1 MIPMKGHQS
10 ARKGDAVKAVVQ
22 RAFGLAGGL
31 ELSDVDKPT
40 VPDDGVLVRVRASSV
55 NPAEWYAV
63 MGRPYV
69 ARPAMGLRTPKQAVP
84 GADFAGTVEAVGGAV
99 TGLRPGDA
107 LFGGSS
113 GGCFAEYV
121 CVRATVAPKP
131 ANLTFEQAAAVPTAA
146 FTALQ
151 GLRDKGRIQPGQKVL
166 VNGASGGVGTFAVQL
181 AKAFGAEV
189 TGVCSTSKVELVRS
203 LGADH
208 VIDYTD
214 KGFAGGDRKFD
225 LVIDIGG
232 DNPVSRLRRTLK
244 PRGRLVIV
252 GGEGDRWTGV
262 HRQLWASLM
271 SLFVR
276 QKLGTFIVKE
286 NARDLQFLNE
296 LIEAGKV
303 KPVIDRTYP
312 LDAAPDAVRYFESG
326 RATGRIALVV

>member
-1 MIPMKGHQS
+1 MKAIVQDAYGS
-10 ARKGDAVKAVVQ
+10 ADVLRLGEIERPEAADHEVLLRVV
-22 RAFGLAGGL
+22 AA
-31 ELSDVDKPT
+31 DVDRGAWHLMT
-40 VPDDGVLVRVRASSV
+40 GV
-55 NPAEWYAV
+55 
-63 MGRPYV
+63 PYV
-69 ARPAMGLRTPKQAVP
+69 MRMG
-84 GADFAGTVEAVGGAV
+84 
-99 TGLRPGDA
+99 TGLRAPKAPVPGSNVAGRVEIVGKAVTRFQPGDEVHGTCKGA
-107 LFGGSS
+107 
-113 GGCFAEYV
+113 FAEYA
-121 CVRATVAPKP
+121 CAREDRLAPKP
-131 ANLTFEQAAAVPTAA
+131 AHLRFEQAAVVPHGGFA
-146 FTALQ
+146 ALQ
-151 GLRDKGRIQPGQKVL
+151 ALRDHGKVQPDQQVL
-166 VNGASGGVGTFAVQL
+166 VVGASGAVGTFAVQL

-189 TGVCSTSKVELVRS
+189 TGVCSGPKADLVRS

-214 KGFAGGDRKFD
+214 KGFAGGDRTFD

-312 LDAAPDAVRYFESG
+312 LGAAPDAVRYFESG

>member
-1 MIPMKGHQS
+1 
-10 ARKGDAVKAVVQ
+10 
-22 RAFGLAGGL
+22 
-31 ELSDVDKPT
+31 
-40 VPDDGVLVRVRASSV
+40 VRVRAASV
-55 NPAEWYAV
+55 NPADWYA
-63 MGRPYV
+63 MTGTPWV
-69 ARPAMGLRTPKQAVP
+69 ARAQMGLRRPRTGRLGVDLAGEVTDV
-84 GADFAGTVEAVGGAV
+84 GAGV
-99 TGLRPGDA
+99 TRFSPGDEV
-107 LFGGSS
+107 FGTGD
-113 GGCFAEYV
+113 GTLAEL
-121 CVRATVAPKP
+121 VAVAEGTLAGKP
-131 ANLTFEQAAAVPTAA
+131 ARLSFEQAAAVPVAA
-146 FTALQ
+146 LTALQ
-151 GLRDKGRIQPGQKVL
+151 GLRDKGRLQPGQRVL

-189 TGVCSTSKVELVRS
+189 TGVCSGPKADLVRS

-312 LDAAPDAVRYFESG
+312 LGAAPDAVRYFESG